1 MTKSIQNRIPEVKTS
16 RILVILIL
24 LVIPF
29 YSMHSQVPGDYS
41 GFRDRMK
48 IKDRAGARLTINP
61 PDSSLIVG
69 AWTGRDLVPLRTI
82 RIMAVGDIMPGT
94 DYPDPSYLPPSCSE
108 LFDPV
113 RSLLSGADLAVG
125 NLEGVFSS
133 RGGSPKNCNDPKTCY
148 VFRMP
153 DDYLD
158 CIMDA
163 GFDLLGVA
171 NNHVNDFGYQGR
183 LNTIDLLTRKGVPF
197 AGFPS
202 HSYTIVESAGL
213 KIGFCAFAPHTGT
226 LDLKDYNAAAALVG
240 ILKEKTDLVIV
251 SFHGGAEGRD
261 HQHVTG
267 KDEIYLGYNRGNI
280 RYFSQRV
287 IEAGADLVFGHGPHV
302 VRAMEFYQGK
312 LIAYSLGNFCTYRRF
327 NLSGPNAYAPIL
339 EVEMDEFGNFQY
351 GKIHSFLQ
359 LGEGGPVPDPEE
371 NAFNRIKDLSN
382 FDFPD
387 TGPRFETKGNFTLQ
401 K

>member
-1 MTKSIQNRIPEVKTS
+1 MRKLEGIRV
-16 RILVILIL
+16 L
-24 LVIPF
+24 LLLLAVPF
-29 YSMHSQVPGDYS
+29 YSLQSQDPGTS
-41 GFRDRMK
+41 AGFRNLMLSRE
-48 IKDRAGARLTINP
+48 REGLRFTITP
-61 PDSSLIVG
+61 PDSFLITQ
-69 AWTGRDLVPLRTI
+69 AWKGKDLVPLRTI
-82 RIMAVGDIMPGT
+82 RIIAVGDIMPGT
-94 DYPDPSYLPPSCSE
+94 DYPDQSYLPPSCSA

-113 RSLLSGADLAVG
+113 RSLISGADLAVG

-133 RGGSPKNCNDPKTCY
+133 RGGTPKNCKDPKTCY

-153 DDYLD
+153 DTYLD

-163 GFDLLGVA
+163 GFDILGVA

-202 HSYTIVESAGL
+202 HSFTIVESAGL

-226 LDLKDYNAAAALVG
+226 LDLKDYEAAAALVEL
-240 ILKEKTDLVIV
+240 LKEKTDLVIV

-261 HQHVTG
+261 HQHITG
-267 KDEIYLGYNRGNI
+267 KDEIYLGYNRGNV

-287 IEAGADLVFGHGPHV
+287 IEAGADLVVGHGPHV

-327 NLSGPNAYAPIL
+327 NLSGPNAFAPVL
-339 EVEMDEFGNFQY
+339 EVEIDEYGNLMFGRV
-351 GKIHSFLQ
+351 HSFLQ
-359 LGEGGPVPDPEE
+359 LGEGGPVPDPAM
-371 NAFNRIKDLSN
+371 NAFNRIKDLSGI
-382 FDFPD
+382 DFPS
-387 TGPRFETKGNFTLQ
+387 TGPVFDQNGTFYPQ